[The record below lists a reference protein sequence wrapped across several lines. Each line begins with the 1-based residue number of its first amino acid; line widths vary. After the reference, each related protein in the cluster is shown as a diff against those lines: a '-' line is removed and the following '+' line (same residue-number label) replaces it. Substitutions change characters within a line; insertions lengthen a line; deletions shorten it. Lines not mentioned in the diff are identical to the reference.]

1 MNIKN
6 LLKNWHQY
14 KAFIFII
21 IALGI
26 FSVNISYADNI
37 TEAQLQYNKGIDYY
51 KIGQYDRSIEAFR
64 KAIEIDPNYIDAYY
78 NLGSILEYL
87 GQDEAALTVFKQI
100 VVRKPTDYDSV
111 YKAAELSK
119 KLGQD
124 EKAKALL
131 ALIPSGSY
139 VNSKAQA
146 LAKELNTDLQ
156 TLKYENQIKEQ
167 PQQPSSNGVY
177 ENIPS
182 PTGLTT
188 DNSGNIFV
196 AGFSDNIIFK
206 ITPTGDKVIFLK
218 DKKLNGPIGL
228 VSDDKGNLYIANYNA
243 NNVLRV
249 DSTGQIDVIVS
260 DVIKPYG
267 LHISNGTLFITSQGS
282 NAIIRYKL

>member
-1 MNIKN
+1 M
-6 LLKNWHQY
+6 L
-14 KAFIFII
+14 AF
-21 IALGI
+21 GM
-26 FSVNISYADNI
+26 ISLNYSFADNM
-37 TEAQLQYNKGIDYY
+37 TEAKLQYNKGIDYY
-51 KIGQYDRSIEAFR
+51 KIGQYDRSMEAFR
-64 KAIEIDPNYIDAYY
+64 RAINLDPNYIDAYY

-139 VNSKAQA
+139 INPKAQA

-156 TLKYENQIKEQ
+156 TLKYEQQIKEQ

-188 DNSGNIFV
+188 DNNGNIFV

-228 VSDDKGNLYIANYNA
+228 ISDDKGNLYIANYNA
-243 NNVLRV
+243 NNVLKV
-249 DSTGQIDVIVS
+249 DDTGQIEVIVA